1 MDIYLNFQF
10 RDVEDVV
17 KIFEKYQKWFDVDLK
32 FGRYVVDGCSYL
44 GAFSLANHIVKVCPV
59 PDTDEE
65 LKIRLLKE
73 LRPFGAYTGEEI
85 YGES

>member
-17 KIFEKYQKWFDVDLK
+17 KIFERYQEWFDVDLK

-59 PDTDEE
+59 PDANEE
-65 LKIRLLKE
+65 LKNRLLKE
-73 LRPFGAYTGEEI
+73 LRPYGAYTGDEI
-85 YGES
+85 YGDI

>member
-10 RDVEDVV
+10 RDVENVV
-17 KIFEKYQKWFDVDLK
+17 KIFEKYQKWFNVDLK

-44 GAFSLANHIVKVCPV
+44 GAFALANHIVKVCPV

-65 LKIRLLKE
+65 LKIKLLEE
-73 LRPFGAYTGEEI
+73 LRPYGAYSGEEI
-85 YGES
+85 YGN